1 MNKRSHEIVSVELIG
16 RPMTEADRKEAAR
29 RLAKIIAPLVI
40 QSMNKEKQAESQP
53 AEMEVQICE

>member
-1 MNKRSHEIVSVELIG
+1 MGKTHDIVSVELIG
-16 RPMTEADRKEAAR
+16 HPMTEADRKAAAR

-53 AEMEVQICE
+53 AETEVQTCE

>member
-1 MNKRSHEIVSVELIG
+1 MGKTHEITSVELIG
-16 RPMTEADRKEAAR
+16 RPMTEADRKAAAR

-40 QSMNKEKQAESQP
+40 QSINKEKQAESQP